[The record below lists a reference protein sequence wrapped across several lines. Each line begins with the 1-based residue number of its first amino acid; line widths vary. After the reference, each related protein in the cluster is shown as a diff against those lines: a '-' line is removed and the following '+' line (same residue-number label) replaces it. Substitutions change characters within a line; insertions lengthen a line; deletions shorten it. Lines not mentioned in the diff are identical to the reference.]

1 MPTIELGDVPP
12 IYRIDLSRPPA
23 ERYIE
28 VAKKYR
34 NELISLTT
42 LFDSLVESVAPNIS
56 LQWVRR
62 VARLFL
68 RRVYSSEETEEI
80 RGISAATGIEMY
92 LIVSLNVFLD
102 VLMGCTSGAARSQDK
117 DKDTTPRMLHFRTL
131 DWGMDALRRV
141 LVQFEYVR
149 GPDYDTVLATNIT
162 YIGFV
167 GLLTGVR
174 KGLSVSLNFRPNHD
188 SSGWLGGLRFY
199 GSHILVMLGLRRS
212 ISSMLRQCIIPEE
225 TPRETWLGRVL
236 GALIKKRRRMVEKP
250 TLRSICQEVMRTPST
265 AAYLVLCDG
274 AEATV
279 IEKDHRTARMD
290 SSSSFIVATNS
301 DFLGPE
307 LRSNDTATDVSFGAA
322 LTSGEAIT
330 MADFI
335 EDSRERKSCMQ
346 AHWDKK
352 VAQARRSARGP
363 KPISATTRRDP
374 LRRTRSSRSR
384 VADYPVGPASTS
396 VSKENAE
403 VSENHEV
410 AATPEEIIRW
420 TAMYPTTNEMTHFA
434 AVMDPTS
441 GRVIWIERFLDPL
454 LFEEI

>member
-12 IYRIDLSRPPA
+12 TYRIDLARPPA
-23 ERYIE
+23 ERYTQ

-42 LFDSLVESVAPNIS
+42 LFDGLVESIAPDIS
-56 LQWVRR
+56 LRWVRR

-68 RRVYSSEETEEI
+68 RRVYSAEETEEI

-92 LIVSLNVFLD
+92 LIVSLNVLLD

-117 DKDTTPRMLHFRTL
+117 GRDTTMPRMLHFRTL

-149 GPDYDTVLATNIT
+149 GPDYETVLATNIT

-167 GLLTGVR
+167 GVLTGVR
-174 KGLSVSLNFRPNHD
+174 RGLSVSLNFRPNHD
-188 SSGWLGGLRFY
+188 ESGWLGDLRFY
-199 GSHILVMLGLRRS
+199 GGHVLVMLGLRRS
-212 ISSMLRQCIIPEE
+212 ISSMLRQFIIPGE
-225 TPRETWLGRVL
+225 TSRGTWFGRVVGGL
-236 GALIKKRRRMVEKP
+236 VKGRRTVEKP
-250 TLRSICQEVMRTPST
+250 TLRSICQRVMRTPST

-307 LRSNDTATDVSFGAA
+307 LRSDDTATDISFGAA
-322 LTSGEAIT
+322 LTSGDAIT

-335 EDSRERKSCMQ
+335 QDSEERRACMQ

-352 VAQARRSARGP
+352 VARARSLAKGQ
-363 KPISATTRRDP
+363 KPISATTSHDP

-384 VADYPVGPASTS
+384 VADGRVGSASTS
-396 VSKENAE
+396 VGKECAAA
-403 VSENHEV
+403 SENHDV
-410 AATPEEIIRW
+410 TATPEELIRW
-420 TAMYPTTNEMTHFA
+420 TATYPTTNEMTHFA

-441 GRVIWIERFLDPL
+441 GRVIWIRRFLDPL
-454 LFEEI
+454 PFEEI